1 MQVMDKHQSIPAKQH
16 IETRFVETHAEV
28 VVLPTLAPI
37 KRMPKWMIMWN
48 GDYVF
53 MFTRHLECRLCY
65 ACA

>member
-16 IETRFVETHAEV
+16 IETRFVEIHAEI
-28 VVLPTLAPI
+28 VVLPTLASI
-37 KRMPKWMIMWN
+37 KRMPKWMIMWY

-53 MFTRHLECRLCY
+53 MFTGHLECRLCY